1 MRWIVTCCAIL
12 LPLSDHSLRAET
24 FHVRPDGSDSNSGK
38 SDNPFATLVRAQT
51 EARKF
56 ARREAVTIVIHDG
69 TYYLDSPLLFT
80 SEDSGSEKYPVLYQ
94 AASGESPVL
103 SGGQRLPLTWEPF
116 QNGIFKARVPSDLKT
131 EEIFVNGQ
139 RQVLARYPNFDSKA
153 QYFNGYAEDAFS
165 KTRSERWADPRGGYC
180 HAMHPGLWGGF
191 TWIITGKDQKGEIV
205 KEGGWQ
211 NNRGG
216 AVHQKIR
223 FVENIFEEL
232 DAPGEWFLDQKSHVL
247 YFYPPNDIDL
257 SQTKVEATRLT
268 NLIEFRGTIR
278 NPVQHVKLQGL
289 TFRHANRTVM
299 ETKEPLLRSD
309 WAIFRGG
316 AIFFNGAEDCS
327 IEDAFIDQVGGNAVF
342 VNNYNRRVAI
352 RGCEISRSGASG
364 VVFLGDYQAARNPLF
379 NYGQTQDL
387 DKIDRTAGPKSEN
400 YPADCIVDDCLIY
413 LTGRVEKQTA
423 GVNIDLAQGITV
435 RHCSIYDMP
444 RSGINIGDGCWG
456 GHVIEYCDIFDTV
469 KETGDHGSFNSWGR
483 DRFWKSDHRKWES
496 AIKQEPSLPFLDAVK
511 TTVLRNS
518 RWRCDHGWDIDLDDG
533 TSNYEIY
540 NNLLLAGGL
549 KFREGYGRKA
559 YNNVMVNNG
568 FHPHVW
574 YDDSNSELYSNILM
588 SPHADIGMPAG
599 WGKKIDRNFFLD
611 ESQRLKHVSAGAD
624 SNSLAGDPQFL
635 DPARGDFRVKDT
647 SPALKLGFVNF
658 DMDRFGV
665 QKPALRAIA
674 RTPEISKI
682 RVSSGTSSPKGS
694 THFGSSVV
702 WLCQVRNI
710 EGDGDRSAYGLPD
723 AAGVLLLNVPQ
734 GSQEAIVGLTQND
747 VIVAVNDKP
756 IRNVQ
761 ELKQNVDSFRGKP
774 CAVTIIR
781 NQTRMSVQ
789 LSDSVR
795 VESEWSDTK
804 AFRSMPLLDKSQV
817 ASAKVSSGGA
827 PTNNDPLEIL
837 LDGELANGYG
847 PVFAN
852 GVENGMIKID
862 LGNVQK
868 IAQVQTFTT
877 GQMRARQRFMLYGST
892 SDVDPGWD
900 VGNAQQFKPIAGVD
914 TRGHGPSPFGT
925 TRISRFDGEPL
936 GSFRWLVWAVS
947 PITEEHLENTSLQEL
962 QVTLSK

>member
-1 MRWIVTCCAIL
+1 
-12 LPLSDHSLRAET
+12 
-24 FHVRPDGSDSNSGK
+24 
-38 SDNPFATLVRAQT
+38 
-51 EARKF
+51 
-56 ARREAVTIVIHDG
+56 
-69 TYYLDSPLLFT
+69 
-80 SEDSGSEKYPVLYQ
+80 
-94 AASGESPVL
+94 
-103 SGGQRLPLTWEPF
+103 
-116 QNGIFKARVPSDLKT
+116 
-131 EEIFVNGQ
+131 
-139 RQVLARYPNFDSKA
+139 
-153 QYFNGYAEDAFS
+153 
-165 KTRSERWADPRGGYC
+165 
-180 HAMHPGLWGGF
+180 
-191 TWIITGKDQKGEIV
+191 
-205 KEGGWQ
+205 
-211 NNRGG
+211 
-216 AVHQKIR
+216 
-223 FVENIFEEL
+223 
-232 DAPGEWFLDQKSHVL
+232 
-247 YFYPPNDIDL
+247 
-257 SQTKVEATRLT
+257 
-268 NLIEFRGTIR
+268 
-278 NPVQHVKLQGL
+278 
-289 TFRHANRTVM
+289 M

-387 DKIDRTAGPKSEN
+387 DKIDRTAGPKSDN

-423 GVNIDLAQGITV
+423 GVNIDLAQNITV

-511 TTVLRNS
+511 TTILRNN

-559 YNNVMVNNG
+559 YNNIMVNNG

-599 WGKKIDRNFFLD
+599 WGKKIDRNLFMD
-611 ESQRLKHVSAGAD
+611 ESQRLKNLSSGGD

-635 DPARGDFRVKDT
+635 DPDRGDFRVKDT

-665 QKPALRAIA
+665 QKPNLKAIA

-682 RVSSGTSSPKGS
+682 RFNSSGSSPQRS
-694 THFGSSVV
+694 IHFGSSVV
-702 WLCQVRNI
+702 WLSQVRNI
-710 EGDGDRSAYGLPD
+710 QGDGDRSAYGLPD
-723 AAGVLLLNVPQ
+723 ATGVLLLNVPE
-734 GSQEAIVGLTQND
+734 GSPEADAGLTKND

-761 ELKQNVDSFRGKP
+761 DLKRSVDSFSGKS
-774 CAVTIIR
+774 CSITLVR
-781 NQTRMSVQ
+781 NQARMNLE

-795 VESEWSDTK
+795 VELEWSESK
-804 AFRSMPLLDKSQV
+804 RS
-817 ASAKVSSGGA
+817 
-827 PTNNDPLEIL
+827 
-837 LDGELANGYG
+837 
-847 PVFAN
+847 
-852 GVENGMIKID
+852 
-862 LGNVQK
+862 VQYHCFLNQK
-868 IAQVQTFTT
+868 
-877 GQMRARQRFMLYGST
+877 
-892 SDVDPGWD
+892 
-900 VGNAQQFKPIAGVD
+900 
-914 TRGHGPSPFGT
+914 
-925 TRISRFDGEPL
+925 
-936 GSFRWLVWAVS
+936 
-947 PITEEHLENTSLQEL
+947 
-962 QVTLSK
+962 